1 MKATRK
7 QAHVDNFLEYINS
20 AEAETLQKTPGISAA
35 LAERIIAARPFA
47 SLADLRRVNGLG
59 GKLIQRLQDSF
70 DGTVAMS
77 EETAL
82 VPNPEPEPEPAPLAP
97 RVEDGGNPRP
107 EPAAKSRP
115 DFGQRLG
122 RAFVG
127 FIKFLLTLFVI
138 LAILGGIAAG
148 LYFGLPYL
156 YQVYVVPVNQNTARI
171 ADVAHQQARDV
182 LALQAQIDDLKAR
195 DTLFENQLAAI
206 ETSIE
211 AHTASLASLEEMQ
224 SKLDSAADEQRQGL
238 NAELAR
244 QIELT
249 RAIELLSR
257 ARLYLSQSNF
267 GQARLDIQSARDLLA
282 GTREL
287 LPAAQQTGLDAVLA
301 RLDLALGN
309 LPDFPVI
316 AADDL
321 DIAWNLLVLGLPET
335 AAP

>member
-1 MKATRK
+1 M
-7 QAHVDNFLEYINS
+7 DNFLEYINS
-20 AEAETLQKTPGISAA
+20 TDADTLQQTPGISAA
-35 LAERIIAARPFA
+35 LAERIIAARPFVDF
-47 SLADLRRVNGLG
+47 ADLQRVNGLG
-59 GKLIQRLQDSF
+59 EKLIQRLQDSF
-70 DGTVAMS
+70 DGMAAMS

-82 VPNPEPEPEPAPLAP
+82 APNPEPEPEPAPIA
-97 RVEDGGNPRP
+97 RQVEDVRNPRP
-107 EPAAKSRP
+107 EPTAKSRP
-115 DFGQRLG
+115 GFGQRLG
-122 RAFVG
+122 RALVG
-127 FIKFLLTLFVI
+127 FLKFLLTLFII

-182 LALQAQIDDLKAR
+182 LTLQAQIDDLKAR
-195 DTLFENQLAAI
+195 DTLFETQLAAI

-211 AHTASLASLEEMQ
+211 AHTASLARLEEMQ

-267 GQARLDIQSARDLLA
+267 GQARLDIQSARELLA
-282 GTREL
+282 GTRDT